1 MEETAQSEA
10 AKLYHETCA
19 EIIKLIQERGW
30 EATIIP
36 RITLGILE
44 AAIELWYK
52 RREIEPL
59 EDTEEGLRLVHAQI
73 CKIIAS
79 IELEKNKMH

>member
-1 MEETAQSEA
+1 MEETTQSEA
-10 AKLYHETCA
+10 VKLYHETCA
-19 EIIKLIQERGW
+19 EIVQLIKERGW

-52 RREIEPL
+52 KREIKTL
-59 EDTEEGLRLVHAQI
+59 EDTEKGLRLLHAQI